1 MELKSLNCPNCGASV
16 QIPDGVEKF
25 FCTYCGSQ
33 IQIDDGKITID
44 LNANIN
50 LNHQYSDLARLKELE
65 LQEKQREIE
74 KEESVQRVNR
84 EKKKKRNW
92 LITTALTIL
101 IGGISAGLYE
111 GIDLYFLFVVFIICI
126 FMMPILALVIPDSF
140 FVPENKPTTKG
151 KLFLAFA
158 FFIGGTAVMG
168 GIHAIIFSL
177 FKG

>member
-1 MELKSLNCPNCGASV
+1 MELKSLNCPNCGAVV
-16 QIPDGVEKF
+16 QIPDGVDRF

-44 LNANIN
+44 LNANIK
-50 LNHQYSDLARLKELE
+50 LDHQYSDLARLKELE
-65 LQEKQREIE
+65 LLEKQRE
-74 KEESVQRVNR
+74 KEREEAAQRFNR

-92 LITTALTIL
+92 IITTALTLL
-101 IGGISAGLYE
+101 IGGISAGLFE

-140 FVPENKPTTKG
+140 FAPENKPSAKG
-151 KLFLAFA
+151 KLLLALA
-158 FFIGGTAVMG
+158 FFIGGTAIMG